1 MLILNLKF
9 ILTMA
14 WYYGVKTIVRGPS
27 YLIASLAT
35 PLTLLFLVFVL
46 SHGALVKFA
55 IVGGLIAFVGS
66 VGLSGAGDSAF
77 FRLQLRIQDLYVP
90 SKVSPFDYMA
100 AFTMSYLVFS
110 VPGIVL
116 YIYLGSVYHLFTAYD
131 SLVMVL
137 IMVLLIISTTSISF
151 IISGSIKHLR
161 NIWGI
166 TGILTIITS
175 ILPPTFY
182 PYSYVPRVFLYII
195 ALSPTTPAAVL
206 AQGAFGLSPELNI
219 MLYVLIIET
228 AVYAILAR
236 ILVRWREN

>member
-1 MLILNLKF
+1 MNLRF
-9 ILTMA
+9 ILSMA
-14 WYYGVKTIVRGPS
+14 WYYGIKTIFRGPS

-100 AFTMSYLVFS
+100 AFTLSYLVFS
-110 VPGIVL
+110 VPGIIL
-116 YIYLGSVYHLFTAYD
+116 YIYLGLSYHLFNLYD
-131 SLVMVL
+131 SSMMLLV
-137 IMVLLIISTTSISF
+137 MVLLIISTTSISF

-182 PYSYVPRVFLYII
+182 PYSYVPKSFLYII
-195 ALSPTTPAAVL
+195 ALSPTTPAAVI
-206 AQGAFGLSPELNI
+206 AQGAFGLSVPMDSMFYI
-219 MLYVLIIET
+219 MIIET
-228 AVYAILAR
+228 VIYTILAR

>member
-1 MLILNLKF
+1 MNIRF

-14 WYYGVKTIVRGPS
+14 WYYGIKTIFRGPS
-27 YLIASLAT
+27 YIIASLAT

-55 IVGGLIAFVGS
+55 VVGGLIAFVGS

-90 SKVSPFDYMA
+90 SSIKPFDYMT
-100 AFTMSYLVFS
+100 AFTLSYLVFAI
-110 VPGIVL
+110 PGIIL
-116 YIYLGSVYHLFTAYD
+116 YVYLGEFYHLFNLYD
-131 SLVMVL
+131 SL
-137 IMVLLIISTTSISF
+137 IMFLLMLSLIITTTSISF

-166 TGILTIITS
+166 TGIITILTS

-182 PYSYVPRVFLYII
+182 PYYYVPKDFLYII
-195 ALSPTTPAAVL
+195 ALSPTTPAAVI
-206 AQGAFGLSPELNI
+206 AQGVFGLSPMMDSMVYI
-219 MLYVLIIET
+219 LIFET
-228 AVYAILAR
+228 VIYLILAR
-236 ILVRWREN
+236 FLVKWREN

>member
-1 MLILNLKF
+1 LNIKF
-9 ILTMA
+9 ILAMA
-14 WYYGVKTIVRGPS
+14 WYYGVKTVIRGPS

-90 SKVSPFDYMA
+90 SNVSAFDYMA

-110 VPGIVL
+110 VPGIALYVYL
-116 YIYLGSVYHLFTAYD
+116 GYIYNLFTVYD
-131 SLVMVL
+131 TVM
-137 IMVLLIISTTSISF
+137 MVFVMLLLIISTTSISF

-166 TGILTIITS
+166 TGILTILTS

-182 PYSYVPRVFLYII
+182 PYSYVPRTFLYII
-195 ALSPTTPAAVL
+195 ALSPTTPAAVIV
-206 AQGAFGLSPELNI
+206 QGAFGLSPELNI
-219 MLYVLIIET
+219 MIYVLIIET
-228 AVYAILAR
+228 VAYAILAR
-236 ILVRWREN
+236 VLVRWRET

>member
-1 MLILNLKF
+1 MNLKF

-14 WYYGVKTIVRGPS
+14 WYYGVKTVVRGPS

-116 YIYLGSVYHLFTAYD
+116 YIYLGSIYHLFTAYD
-131 SLVMVL
+131 SLMMVL

-166 TGILTIITS
+166 TGILTILTS

-182 PYSYVPRVFLYII
+182 PYTYVPRFFLYII
-195 ALSPTTPAAVL
+195 ALSPTTPAAVI
-206 AQGAFGLSPELNI
+206 AQGAFGLAPAFNTMI
-219 MLYVLIIET
+219 YVLIIET
-228 AVYAILAR
+228 AIYAILAR

>member
-1 MLILNLKF
+1 MSILNLKF
-9 ILTMA
+9 ILAMA
-14 WYYGVKTIVRGPS
+14 WYYGVKTVVRGPS

-110 VPGIVL
+110 IPGIVL
-116 YIYLGSVYHLFTAYD
+116 YIYLGTIYHLFTVYD
-131 SLVMVL
+131 SLMMVFVML
-137 IMVLLIISTTSISF
+137 LLIISTTSISF

-182 PYSYVPRVFLYII
+182 PYTYVPKIFLYII
-195 ALSPTTPAAVL
+195 ALSPTTPAAVI
-206 AQGAFGLSPELNI
+206 AQGAFGLSPNFNI
-219 MLYVLIIET
+219 MIYILVVET
-228 AVYAILAR
+228 TIYAMLAR
-236 ILVRWREN
+236 ILVRWRED

>member
-1 MLILNLKF
+1 MNLKF

-27 YLIASLAT
+27 YLFASLAT

-90 SKVSPFDYMA
+90 SRVSPFDYMA

-116 YIYLGSVYHLFTAYD
+116 YIYLGSVYHLFTVYD
-131 SLVMVL
+131 SLVMIL

-182 PYSYVPRVFLYII
+182 PYSYVPRVFLYLI

>member
-1 MLILNLKF
+1 MNIRF

-55 IVGGLIAFVGS
+55 IVGGLIAFIGS

-100 AFTMSYLVFS
+100 AFTLSYMVFS
-110 VPGIVL
+110 IPGIIL
-116 YIYLGSVYHLFTAYD
+116 YVYLGTLYHLFTLYD
-131 SLVMVL
+131 SLIMLLVM
-137 IMVLLIISTTSISF
+137 ILLIISTTSIAF
-151 IISGSIKHLR
+151 MISGSIKHLR

-182 PYSYVPRVFLYII
+182 PYKYVPKAFLYII
-195 ALSPTTPAAVL
+195 ALSPTTPAAVII
-206 AQGAFGLSPELNI
+206 QGAFGLSPVMNI
-219 MLYVLIIET
+219 MFFILLGE
-228 AVYAILAR
+228 AVIYTILAR
-236 ILVRWREN
+236 ILVKWREN

>member
-1 MLILNLKF
+1 MSTLNLRF
-9 ILTMA
+9 IITMA
-14 WYYGVKTIVRGPS
+14 WYYGVKTIFRGPS
-27 YLIASLAT
+27 YLIDSLAT

-55 IVGGLIAFVGS
+55 IVGGLIAFVGT

-90 SKVSPFDYMA
+90 SRVSPFDYMA
-100 AFTMSYLVFS
+100 AFTLSYLVFS
-110 VPGIVL
+110 VPGIIL
-116 YIYLGSVYHLFTAYD
+116 YIYLGSVYHLFNSYD
-131 SLVMVL
+131 SVMMILVML
-137 IMVLLIISTTSISF
+137 LLIISTTSISF

-182 PYSYVPRVFLYII
+182 PYGYVPKDFLYII
-195 ALSPTTPAAVL
+195 ALSPTTPAAVVV
-206 AQGAFGLSPELNI
+206 QGAFGLSPMMDSMFYI
-219 MLYVLIIET
+219 LIIET
-228 AVYAILAR
+228 ICYTILAR

>member
-1 MLILNLKF
+1 MNIKF
-9 ILTMA
+9 ILAMA
-14 WYYGVKTIVRGPS
+14 WYYGVKTIIRGPS

-46 SHGALVKFA
+46 SHGTLIKFA
-55 IVGGLIAFVGS
+55 IVGGLIAFIGS

-90 SKVSPFDYMA
+90 SNVSAFDYMA

-110 VPGIVL
+110 VSGIAL
-116 YIYLGSVYHLFTAYD
+116 YVYLGYVYNLFTVYD
-131 SLVMVL
+131 TIMMVFVML
-137 IMVLLIISTTSISF
+137 LLIISTTSISF

-166 TGILTIITS
+166 TGILTILTS

-195 ALSPTTPAAVL
+195 ALSPTTPAAVI

-228 AVYAILAR
+228 VVYAILAR
-236 ILVRWREN
+236 ILVKWREN

>member
-1 MLILNLKF
+1 MA
-9 ILTMA
+9 MA

-46 SHGALVKFA
+46 SHGALIKFA
-55 IVGGLIAFVGS
+55 IVGGIIAFVGS
-66 VGLSGAGDSAF
+66 VCLSGAGDSAF

-90 SKVSPFDYMA
+90 SKVAPFDYMA
-100 AFTMSYLVFS
+100 AFTLSYLVFS
-110 VPGIVL
+110 IPGIIL
-116 YIYLGSVYHLFTAYD
+116 YIYLGYLYHLFTVYD
-131 SLVMVL
+131 SAMMIL
-137 IMVLLIISTTSISF
+137 IMLLLIISTTSISF

-182 PYSYVPRVFLYII
+182 PYGYVPKVFLYII

-206 AQGAFGLSPELNI
+206 AQGSFGLSP
-219 MLYVLIIET
+219 MLYSMLYILILET
-228 AVYAILAR
+228 VVYTVLAR
-236 ILVRWREN
+236 ILVKWRDN

>member
-206 AQGAFGLSPELNI
+206 AQGAFGLSPQLNI

>member
-1 MLILNLKF
+1 MNLKF

-206 AQGAFGLSPELNI
+206 AQGAFGLSPQLNI

>member
-1 MLILNLKF
+1 MNIKF
-9 ILTMA
+9 ILAMA
-14 WYYGVKTIVRGPS
+14 WYYGVKTIIRGPS

-46 SHGALVKFA
+46 SHGTLIKFA
-55 IVGGLIAFVGS
+55 IVGGLIAFIGS

-90 SKVSPFDYMA
+90 SNVSAFDYMA

-110 VPGIVL
+110 VPGIAL
-116 YIYLGSVYHLFTAYD
+116 YVYLGYVYNLFTVYD
-131 SLVMVL
+131 TIMMVFVML
-137 IMVLLIISTTSISF
+137 LLIISTTSISF

-166 TGILTIITS
+166 TGILTILTS

-195 ALSPTTPAAVL
+195 ALSPTTPAAVI

-228 AVYAILAR
+228 VVYAILAR
-236 ILVRWREN
+236 ILVKWREN

>member
-1 MLILNLKF
+1 MNIKF
-9 ILTMA
+9 ILAMA
-14 WYYGVKTIVRGPS
+14 WYYGVKTIIRGPS

-46 SHGALVKFA
+46 SHGTLIKFA
-55 IVGGLIAFVGS
+55 IVGGLIAFIGS
-66 VGLSGAGDSAF
+66 VGLSGAGDSVF

-90 SKVSPFDYMA
+90 SNVSAFDYMA

-110 VPGIVL
+110 VPGIAL
-116 YIYLGSVYHLFTAYD
+116 YVYLGYVYNLFTVYD
-131 SLVMVL
+131 TIMMVFVML
-137 IMVLLIISTTSISF
+137 LLIISTTSISF

-166 TGILTIITS
+166 TGILTILTS

-195 ALSPTTPAAVL
+195 ALSPTTPAAVI

-228 AVYAILAR
+228 VVYAILAR
-236 ILVRWREN
+236 ILVKWREN

>member
-1 MLILNLKF
+1 MNIRF
-9 ILTMA
+9 ILAMA
-14 WYYGVKTIVRGPS
+14 WYYGVKTIIRGPS

-46 SHGALVKFA
+46 SHGTLIRFA

-90 SKVSPFDYMA
+90 SNVSAFDYMA

-110 VPGIVL
+110 VPGIALYVYL
-116 YIYLGSVYHLFTAYD
+116 GYIYNLFTVYD
-131 SLVMVL
+131 TIMMVFVML
-137 IMVLLIISTTSISF
+137 LLIISTTSISF

-166 TGILTIITS
+166 TGILTILTS

-182 PYSYVPRVFLYII
+182 PYSYVPRIFLYII
-195 ALSPTTPAAVL
+195 ALSPTTPAAVI

-228 AVYAILAR
+228 VVYAILAR
-236 ILVRWREN
+236 VLVRWRET

>member
-1 MLILNLKF
+1 
-9 ILTMA
+9 MA
-14 WYYGVKTIVRGPS
+14 WYYGVKTIIRGPS

-46 SHGALVKFA
+46 SHGTLIRFA

-90 SKVSPFDYMA
+90 SNVSAFDYMA

-110 VPGIVL
+110 VPGIALYVYL
-116 YIYLGSVYHLFTAYD
+116 GYIYNLFTVYD
-131 SLVMVL
+131 TIMMVFVML
-137 IMVLLIISTTSISF
+137 LLIISTTSISF

-166 TGILTIITS
+166 TGILTILTS

-182 PYSYVPRVFLYII
+182 PYSYVPRIFLYII
-195 ALSPTTPAAVL
+195 ALSPTTPAAVI

-228 AVYAILAR
+228 VVYAILAR
-236 ILVRWREN
+236 VLVRWRET

>member
-1 MLILNLKF
+1 LNLKF

-46 SHGALVKFA
+46 SHGSLVKFA

-90 SKVSPFDYMA
+90 SRVSPFDYMA

-116 YIYLGSVYHLFTAYD
+116 YIYLGSVYQLFTAYD
-131 SLVMVL
+131 SLVMIL
-137 IMVLLIISTTSISF
+137 IMILLIISTTSISF

-195 ALSPTTPAAVL
+195 ALSPTTPAAVI
-206 AQGAFGLSPELNI
+206 AQGAFGLSPEMNI
-219 MLYVLIIET
+219 MLYILIIET

>member
-206 AQGAFGLSPELNI
+206 AQGAFGLSLELNI

>member
-1 MLILNLKF
+1 MNIKF
-9 ILTMA
+9 ILAMA
-14 WYYGVKTIVRGPS
+14 WYYGVKTVIRGPS

-90 SKVSPFDYMA
+90 SNVSAFDYMA

-110 VPGIVL
+110 VPGIALYVYL
-116 YIYLGSVYHLFTAYD
+116 GYIYNLFTVYD
-131 SLVMVL
+131 TVM
-137 IMVLLIISTTSISF
+137 MVFVMLLLIISTTSISF

-166 TGILTIITS
+166 TGILTILTS

-182 PYSYVPRVFLYII
+182 PYSYVPRTFLYII
-195 ALSPTTPAAVL
+195 ALSPTTPAAVIV
-206 AQGAFGLSPELNI
+206 QGAFGLSPELNI
-219 MLYVLIIET
+219 MIYVLIIET
-228 AVYAILAR
+228 VAYAILAR
-236 ILVRWREN
+236 VLVRWRET